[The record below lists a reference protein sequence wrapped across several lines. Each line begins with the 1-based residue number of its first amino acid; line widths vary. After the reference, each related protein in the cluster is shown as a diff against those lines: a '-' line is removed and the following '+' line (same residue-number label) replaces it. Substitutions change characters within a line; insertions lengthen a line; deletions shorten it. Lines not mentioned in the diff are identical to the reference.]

1 MKNLIYL
8 LIAAFFAVSCSST
21 RSLPVAEEIPSDP
34 GPGYYRITGR
44 VDDPSLEGHKV
55 YLSSYQPRW
64 TFDSATVTNGAF
76 VLEGHAEASYYAHVD
91 IDTLKADVIV
101 GEGPVTVDFVSGLPI
116 EGSEVNMGLTAFK
129 NKTEELISGLRN
141 KTITDREIIF
151 DYSADVVKS
160 NKDNGLGMAAA
171 IQCVDYTFRTTDPL
185 KWDSLY
191 QALPENIRLHAKI
204 DDAVTHYAYLRK
216 AMVGMK
222 FTDMPGKTVDG
233 KDVMLSDYMGRG
245 RYVLIDIWASW
256 CSPCIAEAKK
266 VLVPL
271 QEKYGTRDDFTILGL
286 TLQPAQMILPMMEK
300 HGFTWPQI
308 VDLRGV
314 LSAFGAL
321 GVPFVALI
329 GPDGTILERDLAG
342 REIDEILSR
351 YLNGQSKASEAN
363 NEANNDIAE

>member
-8 LIAAFFAVSCSST
+8 LVATFFAASCSST
-21 RSLPVAEEIPSDP
+21 RSLPVAEEITSAP

-64 TFDSATVTNGAF
+64 TFDSATVTNGSF
-76 VLEGHAEASYYAHVD
+76 VIEGHAETSAYAHVD

-101 GEGPVTVDFVSGLPI
+101 GEGPVTVDFASGLPI
-116 EGSEVNMGLTAFK
+116 EGNEVNMGLAALK

-151 DYSADVVKS
+151 DYSADIAKS

-171 IQCVDYTFRTTDPL
+171 LQCVDFNFKTGNPL

-191 QALPENIRLHAKI
+191 QHLPENIRLQA
-204 DDAVTHYAYLRK
+204 AVDRAATHYDRLRK
-216 AMVGMK
+216 AMVGKK
-222 FTDMPGKTVDG
+222 FTDLPGKTVDG
-233 KDVMLSDYMGRG
+233 KDVMLSDYIGRG

-256 CSPCIAEAKK
+256 CSPCIAEAKD

-271 QEKYGTRDDFTILGL
+271 YEKYGDRDDFTILGL
-286 TLQPAQMILPMMEK
+286 SLQPAQLLLPIMEK
-300 HGFTWPQI
+300 HGLTWPQI
-308 VDLRGV
+308 VEVGGV
-314 LSAFGAL
+314 LSAFGTDYI
-321 GVPFVALI
+321 PFIALI
-329 GPDGTILERDLAG
+329 GPDGTILERDLRG
-342 REIDEILSR
+342 SRLDEILAR
-351 YLNGQSKASEAN
+351 CLDGQSEASEAN
-363 NEANNDIAE
+363 NDITE